1 MRATLA
7 HDLTGRRF
15 DRLVVME
22 RGPNQLSGGQ
32 SKARW
37 HCRCDC
43 GGHTLVQA
51 NNLCS
56 GHTSSC
62 GCLNREV
69 RRATHRTHGLSWGA
83 NQHPLYKMWTAMIQ
97 RCENPNAR
105 HYSYYG
111 GRGITVC
118 ARWRRSFP
126 DFLSDMGEKPSA
138 KHSIDRIDNDG
149 NYEPGNCRWVTRL
162 EQANNCRPRARK

>member
-1 MRATLA
+1 
-7 HDLTGRRF
+7 
-15 DRLVVME
+15 
-22 RGPNQLSGGQ
+22 
-32 SKARW
+32 
-37 HCRCDC
+37 
-43 GGHTLVQA
+43 
-51 NNLCS
+51 
-56 GHTSSC
+56 
-62 GCLNREV
+62 
-69 RRATHRTHGLSWGA
+69 
-83 NQHPLYKMWTAMIQ
+83 MIQ